1 MLAAAFDEAERQPAL
16 QEGREQALEQVNRG
30 APPHEVAAVVE
41 ADVGL
46 TCAIVRAAGQIQGAG
61 RIRSVTDGVERLGP
75 GAVEAILRSA
85 PSYDI
90 FNGDGRLALA
100 PDRFRLHALAVQR
113 AADRIAEMSGIGD
126 RDELALAAI
135 LHDIGRPVLARL
147 HPGYAER
154 FDRRGATPDDRIAE
168 ERREL
173 GIDHALVGGVLT
185 RRWGVHARVAEAIE
199 RHHTR
204 QAEGMAAVIRVADM
218 VAAHIEDCPVST
230 QDLVEAAES
239 CGMDEQA
246 VRHGPLRA
254 SPGQGVTSPGH
265 RPVSALLA
273 RAGRPPASRR
283 GQGLQ
288 ADRRR
293 ARSLGEHRPQPPAQR
308 VRQAR
313 RPGPR
318 TGGPHGDRA
327 RLDLEASPL
336 ASVRPQP
343 VGADRR
349 MSISRA
355 AIAIPIASIADVPRR
370 ALAATDEGLV
380 ELVGAGVG
388 ERDPDRPEQR
398 RLATP
403 RSAHHQAPVSS
414 A

>member
-1 MLAAAFDEAERQPAL
+1 MGMATTAAAPRQKAQNGIRAKGRGRVLAAAFDEAERQPAL
-16 QEGREQALEQVNRG
+16 QEGREQALELVNRG

-46 TCAIVRAAGQIQGAG
+46 TCATIRAAGQIQGAG
-61 RIRSVTDGVERLGP
+61 RIPSVTDAVERLGP

-113 AADRIAEMSGIGD
+113 AADRIAEVSGIGD

-199 RHHTR
+199 RHHTH
-204 QAEGMAAVIRVADM
+204 QAEGLAAVIRVADM

-230 QDLVEAAES
+230 HDLVEAAES
-239 CGMDEQA
+239 CGMDEHA
-246 VRHGPLRA
+246 VRMVLYELP
-254 SPGQGVTSPGH
+254 QGKGS
-265 RPVSALLA
+265 
-273 RAGRPPASRR
+273 
-283 GQGLQ
+283 
-288 ADRRR
+288 RRR
-293 ARSLGEHRPQPPAQR
+293 AT
-308 VRQAR
+308 
-313 RPGPR
+313 GPCPLSSR
-318 TGGPHGDRA
+318 E
-327 RLDLEASPL
+327 LDVL
-336 ASVRPQP
+336 
-343 VGADRR
+343 
-349 MSISRA
+349 
-355 AIAIPIASIADVPRR
+355 
-370 ALAATDEGLV
+370 
-380 ELVGAGVG
+380 
-388 ERDPDRPEQR
+388 R
-398 RLATP
+398 RLAEGKVYKQIAVELDLSASTV
-403 RSAHHQAPVSS
+403 RSHLHNVYGKLGALDRAQAVLM
-414 A
+414 ATEQGWI